1 MIERFENCARQFTIG
16 ARIEA
21 HRDVADSDMDRAAV
35 AFIDREGPA
44 LGEPA
49 SLAIGSGHVSG

>member
-1 MIERFENCARQFTIG
+1 MIERFGNCARQFTIG

-35 AFIDREGPA
+35 AFIDREDPRS
-44 LGEPA
+44 A
-49 SLAIGSGHVSG
+49 SRRRWQLEVDM